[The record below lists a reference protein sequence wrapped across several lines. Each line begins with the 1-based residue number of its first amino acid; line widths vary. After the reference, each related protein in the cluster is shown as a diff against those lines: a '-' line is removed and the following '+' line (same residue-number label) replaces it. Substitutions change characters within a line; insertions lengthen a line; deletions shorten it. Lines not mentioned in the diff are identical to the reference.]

1 MTSMDAFTL
10 VAEPRR
16 RRILQLVW
24 REELAAGD
32 IAAQFE
38 VSFSAVS
45 QHLGVLKRAGLLTE
59 RQEGRKRFYRA
70 DRERLGPLAGMLEAM
85 WGESPGTLKSPAEVE
100 QRSIDRRERA
110 RTTHGGRE
118 PG

>member
-1 MTSMDAFTL
+1 MDAFTL
-10 VAEPRR
+10 IAEPRR

-70 DRERLGPLAGMLEAM
+70 DRERLGPLAAMLEAM
-85 WGESPGTLKSPAEVE
+85 WSEKLGTLKSLAEVE
-100 QRSIDRRERA
+100 QRSIDRRERG
-110 RTTHGGRE
+110 RNTHGGRE